1 MLRLAK
7 LNGKKSCDGL
17 YMLVGQAVKA
27 QEIWQ
32 DMNIDNKVISIIYE
46 ELNGEFN

>member
-1 MLRLAK
+1 MLL
-7 LNGKKSCDGL
+7 
-17 YMLVGQAVKA
+17 GQAVKA

-32 DMNIDNKVISIIYE
+32 DMNIDNKVTNIIYE

>member
-1 MLRLAK
+1 
-7 LNGKKSCDGL
+7 
-17 YMLVGQAVKA
+17 MLVGQAVKA

-32 DMNIDNKVISIIYE
+32 DMNIDNKVTSIIYE